1 MNELFT
7 ALHGD
12 PVIDQIVSARGTLA
26 RYLVFE
32 AALARVQGRL
42 GIIPAEAAA
51 EIERV
56 ARPELIDL
64 EEIRLRT
71 ATVGLPIVGLVEQ
84 LGRLCRGGLGQ
95 YLHYGATT
103 QDVMDTACALQL
115 RDCFVRVEEGLAAID
130 ARLEALSQEH
140 AATMMAGRT
149 NHQHALPLSFGFKAA
164 VWRSGVLRHR
174 ERLAQAL
181 TRCAV
186 GQFGGAVGT
195 LASFAPGQGPRV
207 RAALMQELGLA
218 EPAIAWHA
226 ARDIPIEAVGTLAQL
241 GATLGKIATD
251 LLDLSQTEIAEVAFV
266 AEPGSGR
273 SSTMPQKRNPVSAS
287 SVVALARLL
296 FQQHGAMLQA
306 GLLQH
311 ERALDAWY
319 GELHAV
325 TEALQLAGGL
335 VRHAVA
341 MLDGLDVDVRRM
353 AGNLLLTQGAITS
366 ESLQMAIAGRLGLQR
381 AHQLVGELCDSAGR
395 TGSTLADVAAG
406 TPAVAEVLGVQELRE
421 ALSAARHAR
430 YSKQELGRFHAHVAA
445 VPAGG
450 AAGAAGVGGA
460 GGSGGV
466 GGVGGV
472 GGMGGVGGVGGAMA
486 AAATRSPR
494 SRAARSRPVEG

>member
-7 ALHGD
+7 VLHGD
-12 PVIDQIVSARGTLA
+12 PVIDQIVSAPGTLA
-26 RYLVFE
+26 RCLGFE

-56 ARPELIDL
+56 ARLELIDVD
-64 EEIRLRT
+64 EILART
-71 ATVGLPIVGLVEQ
+71 ASVGLPIVGLVEQ

-95 YLHYGATT
+95 YVHYGATT

-115 RDCFVRVEEGLAAID
+115 RDSFVRLEEGLGAID
-130 ARLEALSQEH
+130 GRLEALAQEH
-140 AATMMAGRT
+140 ASTMMAGRT

-181 TRCAV
+181 ARCAV

-195 LASFAPGQGPRV
+195 LASLQPGQGPQV
-207 RAALMQELGLA
+207 RRALMQELGLR
-218 EPAIAWHA
+218 EPVVAWHA
-226 ARDIPIEAVGTLAQL
+226 ARDIPVEAVGMLAQL
-241 GATLGKIATD
+241 AATLGKIATD

-266 AEPGSGR
+266 AGPASGR

-296 FQQHGAMLQA
+296 FQQHAAVLQA
-306 GLLQH
+306 ALLQH

-325 TEALQLAGGL
+325 ADALRLAGGL

-341 MLDGLDVDVRRM
+341 MLDSLAVDAQRM
-353 AGNLLLTQGAITS
+353 AENLHITKGAIAS
-366 ESLQMAIAGRLGLQR
+366 ESLQMALAGRLGLQR
-381 AHQLVGELCDSAGR
+381 AHDLIGQVCESAAR
-395 TGSTLADVAAG
+395 QGSPLADVAAA
-406 TPAVAEVLGVQELRE
+406 TPAIAEALTVQELRE
-421 ALSAARHAR
+421 ALGTARHVGF
-430 YSKQELGRFHAHVAA
+430 SVQELGGVQAH
-445 VPAGG
+445 
-450 AAGAAGVGGA
+450 
-460 GGSGGV
+460 
-466 GGVGGV
+466 
-472 GGMGGVGGVGGAMA
+472 A
-486 AAATRSPR
+486 AAAEAKAAALRISRPR
-494 SRAARSRPVEG
+494 PRRRRRAARPTQLEG